1 MKSLRGDLVSL
12 ASVFALAAAVA
23 AAFPFEAVGFRAR
36 RPPQPGRAGAAF
48 VHLRADEE
56 AAALR
61 AAKNAWNAEA
71 VGVRR
76 LRAELF
82 FGELPEVP
90 SEPALPVEIRTG
102 LSMPPPVSPGRT
114 AYPPSLAAPPP
125 ASIKPEKGGETK
137 DAKPAFPRSELLKM
151 DI

>member
-1 MKSLRGDLVSL
+1 MKRLRLDLMSL
-12 ASVFALAAAVA
+12 ASIAALAAAVA
-23 AAFPFEAVGFRAR
+23 VAFPFEAVGFRAR
-36 RPPQPGRAGAAF
+36 RPPQTGRAGAAF

-71 VGVRR
+71 GGVRR

-82 FGELPEVP
+82 FGELPEAR
-90 SEPALPVEIRTG
+90 SEPALPVESRTG
-102 LSMPPPVSPGRT
+102 MSMPPPVSPGRT

-125 ASIKPEKGGETK
+125 AAIKPEKGDEAG
-137 DAKPAFPRSELLKM
+137 DAGPAFPKSELLKM